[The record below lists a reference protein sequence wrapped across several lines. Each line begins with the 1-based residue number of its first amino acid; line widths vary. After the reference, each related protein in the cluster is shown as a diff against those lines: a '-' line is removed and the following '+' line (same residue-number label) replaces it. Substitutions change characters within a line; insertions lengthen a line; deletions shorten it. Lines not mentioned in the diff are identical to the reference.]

1 MLLASYYFIICYPI
15 GILKKNNMQILKQY
29 KDMTYQMD
37 GSGIKI
43 RELEF
48 SGLVNRIHRLLIYSF
63 SYLFPRL

>member
-1 MLLASYYFIICYPI
+1 
-15 GILKKNNMQILKQY
+15 
-29 KDMTYQMD
+29 MTYQMD